1 MIYWVEIKMKLVPHA
16 KHLLTISHTRVAICP
31 IPPPFITTLQPL
43 PLPNQ
48 AMADRPQPHQIQ
60 VHPQRR
66 YDDVGAKGRTGPSTS
81 TILAI
86 ITLVPL
92 GGSLLGLAGLTLAV
106 TLVGLAV
113 ATPVFVIFSP
123 VLVPAILT
131 IGLAVL
137 AFLTSGAFG
146 LTALSSLTWA
156 FNYVRRAMGFMPDQI
171 DQAKRRMQDMAGYVG
186 QKTKDL
192 GQEIQSRTTTTTT
205 TALQEQGRRT

>member
-1 MIYWVEIKMKLVPHA
+1 MKLVPHA
-16 KHLLTISHTRVAICP
+16 KLLLTISHVRVTILP
-31 IPPPFITTLQPL
+31 IPPPFIITIQCLSLPPPL
-43 PLPNQ
+43 FSFPFTK

-66 YDDVGAKGRTGPSTS
+66 YDDVKGRGGPSAS
-81 TILAI
+81 TILAVV
-86 ITLVPL
+86 TLVPL

-106 TLVGLAV
+106 TLFGLAV
-113 ATPVFVIFSP
+113 STPVFIIFSP
-123 VLVPAILT
+123 ILVPAILT

-156 FNYVRRAMGFMPDQI
+156 FNYLRRATGFMPDQI

-192 GQEIQSRTTTTTT
+192 GQEIQSRS
-205 TALQEQGRRT
+205 QEQGRRT